1 MVTAETA
8 DDRDETAAGEDR
20 DPERRGHR
28 EQADHEDCGGGQR
41 EEGKCGRDQEQGAEP
56 DGNDRGKEGGENQ
69 EESFHASKTRRSR
82 EKLQG
87 LHYRPA
93 RTVSVAP

>member
-28 EQADHEDCGGGQR
+28 EQSDHEDCGGGQR

-69 EESFHASKTRRSR
+69 EESFHAFKTRRAG

-87 LHYRPA
+87 LRWCGW